1 MKKRYIQNIFIMLI
15 IIIFSVNKTSYAIG
29 KIVNYFLD
37 DPNAWSDTKRVT
49 NSTPTKIVVKNGL
62 EGLIFK
68 LTDLTPGDVVAL
80 VFLEAKKVEKFNR
93 EGFCEAGDKLVPGKN
108 RIVSVV
114 TKNHGNRKKF
124 HYKFLLQRAMN
135 RMPIDIYN
143 DGDAVLESR
152 YDGTKP
158 VENMSDLSGIE
169 LLEIEVR

>member
-1 MKKRYIQNIFIMLI
+1 MKTRHIRNILI
-15 IIIFSVNKTSYAIG
+15 ILIIVFSINKTSYAIG

-37 DPNAWSDTKRVT
+37 NPNACNDTKRVT
-49 NSTPTKIVVKNGL
+49 HSTPTKVVVKDGL
-62 EGLIFK
+62 DGLVFK

-80 VFLEAKKVEKFNR
+80 VFLETKKVEKFNSER
-93 EGFCEAGDKLVPGKN
+93 SCDSGDKLIRGNN
-108 RIVSVV
+108 RIVSVI
-114 TKNHGNRKKF
+114 TKNHGNRKEF

-143 DGDAVLESR
+143 NGDAVLESR

>member
-1 MKKRYIQNIFIMLI
+1 MKKRYIQYTFIIF
-15 IIIFSVNKTSYAIG
+15 IIIFSANKPSYAIG

-37 DPNAWSDTKRVT
+37 DPNAWSDTKRIT
-49 NSTPTKIVVKNGL
+49 NSTPTKVVVKSGA
-62 EGLIFK
+62 EGLVFK
-68 LTDLTPGDVVAL
+68 LTDLTLGDVVAL
-80 VFLEAKKVEKFNR
+80 VFLETKKVEKFNS
-93 EGFCEAGDKLVPGKN
+93 EGVCDAGDKLIPGKN

-124 HYKFLLQRAMN
+124 YYNFILQRAIN
-135 RMPIDIYN
+135 NVPIDIYN